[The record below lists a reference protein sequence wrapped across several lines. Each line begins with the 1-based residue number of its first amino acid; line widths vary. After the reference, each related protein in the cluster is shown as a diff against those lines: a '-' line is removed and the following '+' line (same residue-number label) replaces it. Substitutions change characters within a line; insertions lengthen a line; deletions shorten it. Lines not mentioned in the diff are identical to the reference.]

1 MRFTSS
7 IPKINPTATSGLT
20 STHREEDKSVGIG
33 QTGRP
38 RASTA
43 YMEDAVLI
51 DGHPLDVPPPSTTE
65 PPPETRADSAPQE
78 NATNIP
84 HHRGQIII
92 PIEDQTPTLTGNQ
105 IVAVNHGPS
114 ERHPLVRL
122 LSSDSGPLIIDYAKP
137 QLDLTATRK
146 DETLQAI
153 LHLYNHLKYVS
164 KDLNG
169 LIRTR
174 FPCNAE
180 TQAILW
186 LHRLNRVTSNF
197 LADQD
202 LNSTVSEWCATA
214 THRASIAKLSLL
226 IKAESDID
234 VRLPN
239 QPNAQRRRAE
249 VLAQHLISCGDIP
262 VVRALL
268 SALFDAALSVE
279 VVAHRMFIDREHL
292 ALSALGA
299 FVRRFSLQHNCAR
312 MVFEEISASADSFL
326 SDEQLA
332 AFTAE
337 THGDHRTHVL
347 RLLDRNYPK
356 LPAFRQFVREACLFL
371 NDPSEASDKL
381 RETMIDH
388 LEQDDT
394 SWTPSN
400 VQLIEALADLVDPA
414 EGVTPLSNTQ
424 RIRVQRILTRYME
437 ALNAMHADI
446 HMSSVRAHL
455 FRIPNAMLMS
465 AFDELAIYDKLK
477 IAGIILDPYRPGN
490 TQDYLAEL
498 DTWLP
503 AIRNVLSDRSI
514 PIEQRQRLV
523 DGLLTEL
530 AQVDMST
537 PAAVELTGLRDD
549 LARIAEYQGN

>member
-1 MRFTSS
+1 MRSTSS
-7 IPKINPTATSGLT
+7 SPKTNPTVTSGHT
-20 STHREEDKSVGIG
+20 STHRDEDKSVGIG

-38 RASTA
+38 RVSTA
-43 YMEDAVLI
+43 YIEDDVPI
-51 DGHPLDVPPPSTTE
+51 DGHPLDIPPPPTTE

-84 HHRGQIII
+84 HHPGQILI

-105 IVAVNHGPS
+105 IVAVNPGRS

-122 LSSDSGPLIIDYAKP
+122 LSSDVGPLIVDYAKP

-153 LHLYNHLKYVS
+153 RHLYNHLRYVN

-169 LIRTR
+169 LIKTR

-186 LHRLNRVTSNF
+186 LHKLNRVTSNF
-197 LADQD
+197 LADQNP
-202 LNSTVSEWCATA
+202 NSTWGKSYGRACAA
-214 THRASIAKLSLL
+214 LSLL

-239 QPNAQRRRAE
+239 QPHAQRRRAE
-249 VLAQHLISCGDIP
+249 VLAQRLVSCGDIEL
-262 VVRALL
+262 VRVLL
-268 SALFDAALSVE
+268 AELFDAALSVE
-279 VVAHRMFIDREHL
+279 VAAHQMFIDRQHL

-299 FVRRFSLQHNCAR
+299 FVRRFSLQHDAVAIVQHIIAHTDD
-312 MVFEEISASADSFL
+312 ML
-326 SDEQLA
+326 SDEQRA
-332 AFTAE
+332 ALFVEMASSNQ
-337 THGDHRTHVL
+337 RTQML
-347 RLLDRNYPK
+347 RGLDRNYPEF
-356 LPAFRQFVREACLFL
+356 PAFRQFVREACLFL
-371 NDPSEASDKL
+371 NDPSEASDEL

-400 VQLIEALADLVDPA
+400 VQLIEALADLVNPA
-414 EGVTPLSNTQ
+414 EGVTALSNAQT
-424 RIRVQRILTRYME
+424 IRVQRILTRYME

-455 FRIPNAMLMS
+455 YRIPNAMLMS
-465 AFDELAIYDKLK
+465 AFNDLAIYDRLK
-477 IAGIILDPYRPGN
+477 IAGIILDPYRPTGRE
-490 TQDYLAEL
+490 DYLAEL

-503 AIRNVLSDRSI
+503 VIRNVLGDRSI
-514 PIEQRQRLV
+514 PIEYRRRLM
-523 DGLLTEL
+523 DGLFTEL
-530 AQVDMST
+530 AQLDMST
-537 PAAVELTGLRDD
+537 TAAVELTRLRDD